1 MSVLISIL
9 NNFQLE
15 QFSFVKMAMAST
27 SHVEE
32 TVEEHEEDEGPIP
45 VSKLEVN

>member
-1 MSVLISIL
+1 
-9 NNFQLE
+9 
-15 QFSFVKMAMAST
+15 MAST

-45 VSKLEVN
+45 ISKLEVN